1 MPLYED
7 TRLPGDPPAATP
19 ELEFRAAEALFE
31 QTPAFRSH
39 VRDIAAFLE
48 GLRDPARAALMPE
61 IRELPAPHPEL
72 TLRTAAVDSS
82 HKPLS
87 TAGMTVVWCAA
98 FRTSASNSED
108 HRFAHAPVDAGF
120 EVEPIARLMRCHM
133 ETELLTFE
141 RQGEDQITILDNSFL
156 TLPASASQAWMA
168 LERCEPDSL
177 SYDTLRVWCEQHLGA
192 DGSLARMLGNGRV
205 IALPKV
211 GAAQSLID
219 DIYDRV
225 GLADDIRRRPAARA
239 QHDRLLLRFVLRPG
253 EYLAPRPLVDPGGA
267 GDRRWR
273 RFFGDFPG
281 RDVVQAFFDAPLED
295 PEHGID
301 VVYVRPRRAVG
312 AADGPVMRVELH
324 RPLARNEDAL
334 HQILLTLQ
342 DSLDGEHPEP
352 VPQLLADHYAKGAVR
367 HAPAAVTEAVYGDLL
382 DSRDD
387 PEFID
392 LVTALFQEQRS

>member
-7 TRLPGDPPAATP
+7 IRLPGNPPAATP
-19 ELEFRAAEALFE
+19 ELEFRAAEALLE
-31 QTPAFRSH
+31 QTPAFGSH
-39 VRDIAAFLE
+39 VREIAAFLE
-48 GLRDPARAALMPE
+48 ELRDPARAALMPE

-82 HKPLS
+82 HKTLA
-87 TAGMTVVWCAA
+87 TAGMSVVWCAA
-98 FRTSASNSED
+98 FRTSASDSED
-108 HRFAHAPVDAGF
+108 HRFAHAPVDPGF

-133 ETELLTFE
+133 ECELLTFD

-156 TLPASASQAWMA
+156 SLPAAASQAATA

-177 SYDTLRVWCEQHLGA
+177 SHDTLATWCDAHLGSE
-192 DGSLARMLGNGRV
+192 GSLAVMLRNVRV

-211 GAAQSLID
+211 GAAQSLIED
-219 DIYDRV
+219 LYDRV
-225 GLADDIRRRPAARA
+225 GLAADIRRRPAARA
-239 QHDRLLLRFVLRPG
+239 QHDRLLLRFILRPG
-253 EYLAPRPLVDPGGA
+253 EYLAPRPLVDPAAG

-301 VVYVRPRRAVG
+301 VVYVRPRRAAG

-324 RPLARNEDAL
+324 RPYARNEDAL
-334 HQILLTLQ
+334 HQILLTLE

-352 VPQLLADHYAKGAVR
+352 VPRLLADHYAKGAVR
-367 HAPAAVTEAVYGDLL
+367 HAPAAVAEAVYGELL

-387 PEFID
+387 PEFVD
-392 LVTALFQEQRS
+392 LVTALFQQQRS